1 MLTINVRCNWP
12 CPYLHLV
19 VTDLFLA
26 EASSSFSSGH
36 VTTDGKTTAKATSH
50 SSSTGTHHAQGEFIY
65 SLPVA
70 LETIG

>member
-1 MLTINVRCNWP
+1 MLTINVRCNLP
-12 CPYLHLV
+12 CLYLHLV

-50 SSSTGTHHAQGEFIY
+50 SSSTHHAQGEYVY
-65 SLPVA
+65 SLPIA
-70 LETIG
+70 LET